1 MHKDL
6 EWNFTEDYYGHE
18 WWNVILY

>member
-1 MHKDL
+1 MNRDL